1 MPSVSPLSLLLV
13 ILGTI
18 AASSPGEAEEA
29 GSLPPPVF
37 HGALIL
43 PKNLEVEGTPFG
55 GISGLDYDAANDTFY
70 ALSDD
75 RAQRGPAR
83 YYTLHLTLDAD
94 GIHGIDITSMHVL
107 RPPGGGQF
115 SAGEIDP
122 EALRL
127 SAAGTHFYWSSEGDE
142 NSTPE
147 IFISDLDGRASGQLS
162 LPDAYLPNP
171 TGTHHDGTRPEGN
184 RPNGTQG
191 VRDNLGFEAITLS
204 PDNTRLYAITENA
217 LIQDGSQATLYAGS
231 PSRIIV
237 FDLASGNVAAEYVY
251 ESDPI
256 FRAPA
261 FPLGGA
267 DNGVSEALALADG
280 RLLVIERS
288 YAAGVGNHIALYVV
302 DLDDADDIS
311 GLESIADRDVRAVRK
326 TPWLVLDEGT
336 FGLDLDNIEAASFG
350 PMIDGQPSLV
360 LASDDNFNPLGQ
372 VTQFLL
378 FTFTAPNAIPDTEP
392 SGGLP
397 VSQRKSG
404 TAD

>member
-1 MPSVSPLSLLLV
+1 MTLSPVSLAPLLFVFLAA
-13 ILGTI
+13 I
-18 AASSPGEAEEA
+18 AAPSPGDAEETE
-29 GSLPPPVF
+29 SLPTPVF
-37 HGALIL
+37 RGALIL
-43 PKNLEVEGTPFG
+43 PKNLKMAGTPFG
-55 GISGLDYDAANDTFY
+55 GISGLDYDAVSDTFY

-83 YYTLHLTLDAD
+83 YYTLRLTLDAD

-107 RPPGGGQF
+107 RPPDGGEF
-115 SAGEIDP
+115 SEGDIDP

-127 SAAGTHFYWSSEGDE
+127 APSGTHFYWSSEG
-142 NSTPE
+142 NGNGTPE
-147 IFISDLDGRASGQLS
+147 IFISDLDGNTNGQLS
-162 LPDAYLPNP
+162 VPDAYLPNL
-171 TGTHHDGTRPEGN
+171 DGS

-191 VRDNLGFEAITLS
+191 VRDNLGFEAIALS

-237 FDLASGNVAAEYVY
+237 FDLASGKVAAEYVY
-251 ESDPI
+251 ETDPI

-267 DNGVSEALALADG
+267 DSGVSEALALPDG

-288 YAAGVGNHIALYVV
+288 YAAGVGNHIAIYVI
-302 DLDDADDIS
+302 DLDGADDIS
-311 GLESIADRDVRAVRK
+311 GLESIADHDVRAVRK
-326 TPWLVLDEGT
+326 TPWLILDEGS

-350 PMIDGQPSLV
+350 PMIDGHPSLV

-378 FTFTAPNAIPDTEP
+378 FTFTAPNAIPGTEP
-392 SGGLP
+392 SGALP
-397 VSQRKSG
+397 VSPQKPGSP
-404 TAD
+404 D